1 MEHITITNLELNFPY
16 MTGTLENGEKRRVDI
31 REVVE
36 DFKSNMYAYNF
47 MKQLLNKD
55 FFEKGKLGAWDVN
68 WHELDEMV
76 DIDTFVFENA
86 EVVKEKELD

>member
-1 MEHITITNLELNFPY
+1 MDHITIINLELNFPY

-36 DFKSNMYAYNF
+36 DFKSNNYAYNF
-47 MKQLLNKD
+47 MKQLLNKE
-55 FFEKGKLGAWDVN
+55 FFEKGKLWAWDVN
-68 WHELDEMV
+68 LNDVDEMV

-86 EVVKEKELD
+86 EVVKA